1 MASFVLKVVL
11 FVLWSLIDA
20 AVFYFIGY
28 RQAKRGLGL
37 LVKPRL

>member
-1 MASFVLKVVL
+1 VSAFLLKVVL
-11 FVLWSLIDA
+11 FVLWSLVDA

-37 LVKPRL
+37 LVKPTL